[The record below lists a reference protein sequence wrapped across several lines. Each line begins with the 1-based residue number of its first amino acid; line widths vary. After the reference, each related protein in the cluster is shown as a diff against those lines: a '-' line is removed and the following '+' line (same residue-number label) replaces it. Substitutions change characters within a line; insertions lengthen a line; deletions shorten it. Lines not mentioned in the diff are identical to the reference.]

1 MTDAASS
8 TRIVATW
15 RWLPFS
21 KMVMVV
27 VLTFTALVVF
37 ELLPALFCL
46 WWPFLKTEAFRI
58 CTLLRNSFRY

>member
-8 TRIVATW
+8 TRSHVEVAS
-15 RWLPFS
+15 LF
-21 KMVMVV
+21 KNVVVV